1 MTPGRE
7 ANEGERRARVPSLGA
22 LRQWVKESES
32 ESRQRGEEEEEEAG
46 RPAGERAAAAAGA
59 ASHVSRPTLLPPV

>member
-32 ESRQRGEEEEEEAG
+32 ESRQRGEEEEAG

>member
-1 MTPGRE
+1 MISNVKSLKNYPSHLNTIQPWSFDGGGQVRQGKFRVTPGRE

-32 ESRQRGEEEEEEAG
+32 ESR
-46 RPAGERAAAAAGA
+46 
-59 ASHVSRPTLLPPV
+59 

>member
-32 ESRQRGEEEEEEAG
+32 ESRQRGEEEEEEEEAG
-46 RPAGERAAAAAGA
+46 RPAGR
-59 ASHVSRPTLLPPV
+59 